1 MRGKFRTIGIVFFKY
16 LNLDLAPL
24 LVGAGFITVLLVL
37 STSFV
42 TKPAPT
48 KILVWCK
55 MRVKDYGLIILFS
68 DASIDDRIGAFI
80 DLTKDLVAA
89 KGIRK
94 Q

>member
-1 MRGKFRTIGIVFFKY
+1 
-16 LNLDLAPL
+16 
-24 LVGAGFITVLLVL
+24 
-37 STSFV
+37 
-42 TKPAPT
+42 
-48 KILVWCK
+48 